1 MRRLRGWLVRWGG
14 LFGKRRQ
21 DRELAE
27 ELESHLQMH
36 IEDNLGRGMTPEE
49 ARRRALV
56 KLGGIEQTKEN
67 YRDRRGF
74 PWLDSLLQDIRFG
87 LRMLRK
93 NPGFTA
99 VAVLTLALGIG
110 ANTVIFTI
118 VYGVLFRPLPF
129 PKPDRIVQ
137 LAETYAGQSDE
148 MDLTARQLQR
158 LQEYSQAFEHVAGYT
173 DVDFNLTAGNA
184 AEHVRGMPV
193 SADCF
198 QVLEVHPAAGRDF
211 LPGEDQGDGE
221 RVAILSHALSL
232 RMFAGDPAPVG
243 KTISLNGDSYT
254 VIGIMPE
261 GFDPRF
267 AGLHPGVETDVWVPL
282 ALVAKTAGS
291 GENISVIARLKDG
304 VTAPQLNAQMN
315 LVTEQFRKEF
325 PHNVPAKMNMSF
337 LPYQFLIGAEVRT
350 YLFVLLGAV
359 GFVLMIACANVAN
372 LLLARGGSRVREIA
386 VRIAVGASRVRLLRQ
401 LLTES
406 MLIAMA
412 GGALGLSVAA
422 AGLKSLLA
430 TAPAGMP
437 RWGDIH
443 VDGWVFGFTFL
454 ISGLTGALFG
464 IAPAIYA
471 SKTNLNEALKEG
483 SGRASA
489 GAGRSRLRQ
498 GLVIAE
504 FALSLVLLT
513 GAGLMI
519 ATFAR
524 LMSVSP
530 GFDSHRVLTMQF
542 WLNGSKYN
550 NTRAV
555 ADFYRTVEQRIET
568 LPGVEATG
576 VVAGGVPLERGGN
589 NGVKIAGPK
598 DSGWISMDYRE
609 ITPGYFR
616 TIGVPLKQG
625 RLFSDADT
633 DKSDRVVIVNE
644 AAARRFF
651 PGHSVLGER
660 LYVSGVLCEVVGVVG
675 DAKSYLDQPAKPT
688 TFIPAAQATFGTSNL
703 FEGWFPRSIVIRTSV
718 APLGLA
724 RDVREAV
731 VAVDPAVPVGKTRSM
746 DQILSR
752 SLELQ
757 SFMMLLL
764 SIFAGLALVLASVG
778 IYGVISHAVAQRTR
792 EIGIRMALGAQPV
805 NLLRML
811 LAEGMKLVLLGAI
824 MGVGAALMLT
834 KLLEGMLY
842 GVSMRDPV
850 IFLLV
855 SFVLLAVALLAC
867 WIPAGRAMRVDP
879 MVALRYE

>member
-1 MRRLRGWLVRWGG
+1 MRRLRGWLVRWSG
-14 LFGKRRQ
+14 LFNRKLR

-27 ELESHLQMH
+27 ELEAHLQMH
-36 IEDNLGRGMTPEE
+36 IEENLGRGMSPEE
-49 ARRRALV
+49 ARRQALI
-56 KLGGIEQTKEN
+56 KLGGMEQTKES

-74 PWLDSLLQDIRFG
+74 PLLESLLQDVRFG

-93 NPGFTA
+93 NPGFTI

-110 ANTVIFTI
+110 ANTAIFTI

-129 PKPDRIVQ
+129 PKPERIVQ
-137 LAETYAGQSDE
+137 LAETYEGQSEE
-148 MDLTARQLQR
+148 MSLTAKQLQR
-158 LQEYSQAFEHVAGYT
+158 LQEYDQDFEHIAGYT
-173 DVDFNLTAGNA
+173 YVHYNLAAGNA

-193 SADCF
+193 SVDYF
-198 QVLEVHPAAGRDF
+198 RVLEVHPAAGRDF
-211 LPGEDQGDGE
+211 LVGEDRGDGE
-221 RVAILSHALSL
+221 RVAILSHALWL
-232 RMFAGDPAPVG
+232 RMFAGDPAAVG
-243 KTISLNGDSYT
+243 KTISLNGDPYT
-254 VIGIMPE
+254 VIGIMPAH
-261 GFDPRF
+261 FDAEATAF
-267 AGLHPGVETDVWVPL
+267 DAGPPFDVWVPL

-291 GENISVIARLKDG
+291 GENVSVIARLKDE

-325 PHNVPAKMNMSF
+325 PRNVPAKAGMSF
-337 LPYQFLIGAEVRT
+337 LPYQFMIGAEVRP

-386 VRIAVGASRVRLLRQ
+386 VRIAVGASRARLLRQ

-412 GGALGLSVAA
+412 GGALGLLVAA

-430 TAPAGMP
+430 AAPAGMP

-443 VDGWVFGFTFL
+443 VDGWVSGFTFL
-454 ISGLTGALFG
+454 ISALTGALFG

-498 GLVIAE
+498 GLVIGE

-524 LMSVSP
+524 LVSVSP
-530 GFDSHRVLTMQF
+530 GFDSHRVLTVQF

-550 NTRAV
+550 NTPAV
-555 ADFYRTVEQRIET
+555 ADFYRAVEQRVEA
-568 LPGVEATG
+568 LPGVEAAG
-576 VVAGGVPLERGGN
+576 VVAGGLPLERGGN
-589 NGVKIAGPK
+589 NGVKIAGPNE
-598 DSGWISMDYRE
+598 SEVISMDYRE

-616 TIGVPLKQG
+616 AIEIPLRQG
-625 RLFSDADT
+625 RLFNDADT

-644 AAARRFF
+644 AVARRFF

-660 LYVSGVLCEVVGVVG
+660 LYVSGILCEVVGVVG
-675 DAKSYLDQPAKPT
+675 DAKSYLDRPAKPT

-703 FEGWFPRSIVIRTSV
+703 FEGWFPRSIVVRTSV
-718 APLGLA
+718 APLSLA

-731 VAVDPAVPVGKTRSM
+731 AAVDPAVPIGKTRSM

-752 SLELQ
+752 SLELR
-757 SFMMLLL
+757 SFMLLLL

-792 EIGIRMALGAQPV
+792 EIGIRIALGAQPV
-805 NLLRML
+805 NLLQMV
-811 LAEGMKLVLLGAI
+811 LAEGMNSSLW
-824 MGVGAALMLT
+824 
-834 KLLEGMLY
+834 E
-842 GVSMRDPV
+842 
-850 IFLLV
+850 
-855 SFVLLAVALLAC
+855 
-867 WIPAGRAMRVDP
+867 
-879 MVALRYE
+879 RYWVWERHSC